1 MHAILDEAVRAVAL
15 IIPSIHAVRAD
26 TPLMTTLA
34 QRLRAQ
40 TWPAHRQV
48 EATAFV
54 RALLRGSLGRLDYCL
69 LLASLHPIYAA
80 LEATLRRHASRPE
93 VAAVY
98 APALEREAAL
108 RADLAALHGD
118 DWPDTLAPQPEAL
131 AYAAHLEQLGADA
144 PQLLVAH
151 AYVRYLGDLSGG
163 QAVQRVVTRSLGLAE
178 GMGTRFYDFGSG
190 ETVAALAGGLR
201 EGLDRIKGDDA
212 ALEAIVREAQDAFA
226 RHERLFTE
234 LEAARAKLSPA

>member
-1 MHAILDEAVRAVAL
+1 MRSISFP
-15 IIPSIHAVRAD
+15 IPACRAD
-26 TPLMTTLA
+26 PPSMTTLA
-34 QRLRAQ
+34 RRLRSQ

-48 EATAFV
+48 EATTFV
-54 RALLRGSLGRLDYCL
+54 RTLLRGGIGRPDYCL
-69 LLASLHPIYAA
+69 LLASLLPIYAA
-80 LEATLRRHASRPE
+80 LEASLRRHAGRAD
-93 VAAVY
+93 VAAIY

-108 RADLAALHGD
+108 REDLEALHGD
-118 DWPDTLAPQPEAL
+118 DWPDTLPPQPEAL
-131 AYAAHLEQLGADA
+131 AYAAHLERVATQA

-163 QAVQRVVTRSLGLAE
+163 QAVQRVVARSLGLTDST
-178 GMGTRFYDFGSG
+178 GTRFYDFGPA

-201 EGLDRIKGDDA
+201 EGLDRIEGDEA